1 MLNAHIHCQRQDG
14 HLHYLLLLW
23 RKLHNQLFLM
33 NPFDPNYKAQISMR
47 DLERSRK
54 TAYQAS
60 RIVNEKRKT
69 GVEPSKSEAQRLGAH
84 GGSDPQSMVVEM
96 PVMPVYDRKRQRAA
110 APGAARKGSA

>member
-1 MLNAHIHCQRQDG
+1 LFNSHNHYGQRQDG
-14 HLHYLLLLW
+14 DLYNLLLW
-23 RKLHNQLFLM
+23 RQLHNQLFLM

-84 GGSDPQSMVVEM
+84 GGSDPQNMVVEM
-96 PVMPVYDRKRQRAA
+96 PKMALHKRTREKK
-110 APGAARKGSA
+110 R

>member
-1 MLNAHIHCQRQDG
+1 MLDAHIHCQRQDG

-84 GGSDPQSMVVEM
+84 GGSDPQNMVVEM
-96 PVMPVYDRKRQRAA
+96 PKMALHKRTREKK
-110 APGAARKGSA
+110 R